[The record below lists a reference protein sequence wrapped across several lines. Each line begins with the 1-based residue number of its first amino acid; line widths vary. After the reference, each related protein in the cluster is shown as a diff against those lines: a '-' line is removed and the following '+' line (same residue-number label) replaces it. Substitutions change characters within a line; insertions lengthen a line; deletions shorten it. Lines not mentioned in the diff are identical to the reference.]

1 MSEHTRKHRDFIQNI
16 TIALLFV
23 SAVLLFAQ
31 TQIYGLGVHTGSFLS
46 GSDLSVDIAAPNQT
60 EADCAGAGGRHQR
73 LWPVWKYGTHHR
85 QRQL

>member
-31 TQIYGLGVHTGSFLS
+31 TQIYGLVSILVPS
-46 GSDLSVDIAAPNQT
+46 SPEVICLWISLLQT
-60 EADCAGAGGRHQR
+60 RR
-73 LWPVWKYGTHHR
+73 KLP
-85 QRQL
+85 